1 LILVVHSR
9 DPRRRITL
17 RARLIGKSLE
27 LRGITREI
35 LKGKGIEELTTPE
48 ERPINRA
55 QRRPPRLFLALQREV
70 TCLEGERGGHIS
82 AIARTAN
89 EVGET
94 PVQIIQLETDLRAV
108 ADELID
114 LQERRIAAQH
124 AFK

>member
-1 LILVVHSR
+1 LTLFIARVSNNRRFPDRDGFSIAILSMRRAVAGAGQNLRMVVKR
-9 DPRRRITL
+9 PRL
-17 RARLIGKSLE
+17 
-27 LRGITREI
+27 
-35 LKGKGIEELTTPE
+35 
-48 ERPINRA
+48 
-55 QRRPPRLFLALQREV
+55 LFLALQREV
-70 TCLEGERGGHIS
+70 TRLEGEHIS
-82 AIARTAN
+82 AIARTTN

>member
-1 LILVVHSR
+1 LFNSDSIDALVAGAGQNLRMVVKR
-9 DPRRRITL
+9 PRL
-17 RARLIGKSLE
+17 
-27 LRGITREI
+27 
-35 LKGKGIEELTTPE
+35 
-48 ERPINRA
+48 
-55 QRRPPRLFLALQREV
+55 LFLALQREV
-70 TCLEGERGGHIS
+70 TRLEGERGEHIS
-82 AIARTAN
+82 AIARTTN